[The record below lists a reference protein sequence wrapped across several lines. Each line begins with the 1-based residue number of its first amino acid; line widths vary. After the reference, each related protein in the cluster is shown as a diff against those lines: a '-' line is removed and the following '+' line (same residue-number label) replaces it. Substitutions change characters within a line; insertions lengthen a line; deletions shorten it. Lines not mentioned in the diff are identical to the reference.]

1 MKSIWNLLRSLDWR
15 VLFAVPALSVL
26 LGVAN
31 NLRLPEGRQVRWS
44 GERPTVVIEAEADA
58 NRGA

>member
-26 LGVAN
+26 LGAAFVSV
-31 NLRLPEGRQVRWS
+31 VRNKF
-44 GERPTVVIEAEADA
+44 AEPSAKPPK
-58 NRGA
+58 